1 MKQIQILYRVALF
14 AFITVSHIH
23 AAEFEFKKLK
33 RDYVTIEKVAIA
45 TEVRIKVVKQGDGL
59 GDMIQ
64 ISSFSPDKLKLRKG
78 FGPGC
83 FVLKSIIKPDL
94 KNQNIFKYELRDS
107 HHIGLGMRGETS
119 FEKSSLTN
127 EKGIHILKYGIG
139 RKEWEIH
146 IKFVEPEF

>member
-94 KNQNIFKYELRDS
+94 KNQNI
-107 HHIGLGMRGETS
+107 
-119 FEKSSLTN
+119 
-127 EKGIHILKYGIG
+127 
-139 RKEWEIH
+139 
-146 IKFVEPEF
+146 